1 MASKKKGGRND
12 FDFDSDLDFDIPDF
26 GGDNPEAV
34 KKDRKPIAT
43 GMKSAAAGFGKTF
56 ANEARLRKTL
66 TKSLPKEYEEPISKA
81 FEIKDGARDLYNTT
95 ATQAGEILRETKRSV
110 GRIARNLDS
119 ALPKKLSDKLKAWGD
134 SADSDSSGSMSKSEI
149 EQGTIDSAF
158 ASIFAQTQQAQAD
171 NQKKQDAKAIIQDQI
186 DTKRHKDM
194 TQILGSI
201 DNSLLSLTTFQDKI
215 STNYMKKSLELQFRS
230 YFVQNDMLQLQVKF
244 FDQFKTDLQAITK
257 NTGLPDYVK
266 KAPKEALMELMRQK
280 TFDSLASTL
289 SRKRSQWMSG
299 VFKKAGKKVTDVLGN
314 VREGLST
321 VLDTAESGTSMYG
334 SGMGPSGAEMAGDL
348 VGGFAGGKA
357 QDAIAKRI
365 RAAMLKNPK
374 AVKHGNKLAQV
385 FGGLPQWVGNELENG
400 KYADKIPEWLKEILK
415 PEGESSSVNLSREVD
430 LDRAARWSE
439 KSARSLNIVI
449 PDLLSKIHHELYVS
463 RTGDVKSKP
472 LAYDYE
478 KGKFVQNKDR
488 QSQLADTI
496 VSGKTKEAT
505 KHQIDSIFK
514 EIDPEG
520 TKIHPKARQAIAE
533 RIYGAN
539 KDNVYFN
546 RENMLSHR
554 VIGDHDGAR
563 EAIQEYIE
571 KDPSGANERRLSR
584 MFGNVGAHNG
594 EVKDVVQ
601 SLIDQGRHGELADM
615 GILDLKTGRINMD
628 MIRKME
634 LGHGFGGGNKT
645 PNRPQTHTGQGIE
658 GGGAAGEDTIFSAF
672 GNIFS
677 GGNVKAFAKG
687 GVFSNKV
694 VNRPTAFPMKNGKT
708 GVMGE
713 AGPEAIMPLS
723 RDEKGRLGVKVAKGK
738 TEKVVE
744 EIRDILK
751 RFEAKGFG
759 GGMMDPEMLEAYL
772 SGKVQDAKGF
782 FGRGGALARKGVFGA
797 GKALWTGAKN
807 SFDRTKRMGK
817 TLTGWATSGGSSA
830 LDWLG
835 KQKDKFDLYI
845 GNEVEP
851 RLSRAKLEAGK
862 YIDEATGKVIEK
874 YEDIKGN
881 VKDIDTGEIVLRA
894 SELKDGILKN
904 FETGKS
910 VLLRLTG
917 WGKSAIKTSM
927 DRLKKTIATAT
938 GFSKSVYGLAWTGVK
953 KAYEQLTDAPQDV
966 YLKDQYE
973 TPVLLK
979 RIMEQG
985 LYFDKATLD
994 PITKVSQIK
1003 GPVVDNEE
1011 NVLITKEDLARG
1023 LYDKEG
1029 KEIKT
1034 GFDKIAQFVGNS
1046 IKGTLATYKKIL
1058 GKGKDLGMKAMG
1070 WLKGL
1075 FGFDSPFT
1083 VFSSRTNDILTAMY
1097 AMLNDRLPGE
1107 RSPELDSMIGKS
1119 GSGSTGQTV
1128 KKAGKAATAFKQG
1141 FMSRWRKG
1149 KDQAQGKL
1157 DELKERLPGD
1167 IDRAKH
1173 MAREAHRDASD
1184 KVNEWKDEHWDPA
1197 EQAVREKLGRGK
1209 DRVVDGL
1216 HAVVDTLRERLPDKK
1231 AKLEG
1236 DSDGDGVRDGSID
1249 DIRKKRAAAK
1259 AEKEKEKEE
1268 AEKTAEKGSSKGA
1281 FAALASFFKKKKGED
1296 DEKDDD
1302 HSLLGDILGSGGG
1315 KEVEKEGGKVAKK
1328 ASRWSKMMP
1337 KGKGIGS
1344 RLLRGGMKVAG
1355 GAAKLGLKFGGALLG
1370 GGLLS
1375 AETLLG
1381 GLSLVGSALGMAG
1394 TALAAVVSSPVT
1406 VPLLL
1411 AAGVG
1416 AAGYFAYKWLTK
1428 PDPQPIEKVRL
1439 VQYGFKANDT
1449 DAYKKMKSLEQQLA
1463 GAVVFKGENAEFDPK
1478 KVDLQAAM
1486 KIYGLDPSSKS
1497 DATKFVAWFANRF
1510 RPIYLLHRALI
1521 KTSQSPKPLE
1531 DVDSNKPDFKKS
1543 YLEQCSFPGDH
1554 YNIPTNP
1561 IKDKDYLPSSKFS
1574 VDQQIKI
1581 ALDEVAKEGTKKE
1594 DNKGAAAPA
1603 AAGGVAAA
1611 AMAKNEADKKKFEE
1625 DQKKNNANLTPMQKD
1640 PKHDVDKQQAFNRL
1654 QAATV
1659 GANAAPGGPG
1669 RAPGDPVTGP
1679 SGPNGQAKPAK
1690 SKPGVKPM
1698 SGAAELVKQ
1707 TLLKDMP
1714 KYGITSPNQQA
1725 ALLGNIEHESGFQ
1738 PISENLN
1745 YKPSQLMKL
1754 WPNRFPTE
1762 TQAQQVASQGPQGIA
1777 NNIYGG
1783 RMGNTDANDGWDYR
1797 GRGPLQIT
1805 GKSNYAAVSKAMGKD
1820 IVNDPDKLITDP
1832 QAAADSALAY
1842 WKLNPA
1848 LGKNADA
1855 GNFQKVRQMING
1867 GGIGADDANAR
1878 VQSYLDKIKNG
1889 ELSVGGSSSGAGGTV
1904 TPTGMV
1910 DSPKPSTPN
1919 SIDNNPNTGP
1929 VPDAYKQAGKAT
1941 SSTSPAQL
1949 VSSPRPSFDSSA
1961 GGGSPLTS
1969 SSPAPSQNSFVRQN
1983 TQLNTGDSMDI
1994 MKQGLKE
2001 SQSQTALL
2009 SRIADSMDKLTA
2021 ALTQG
2026 GGAPAAPAAPTEQNN
2041 YGKPAAPMTAPSLG
2055 FRRTLAGA

>member
-1 MASKKKGGRND
+1 MATKKKGSRND

-66 TKSLPKEYEEPISKA
+66 TKALPREYEEPLSKA

-95 ATQAGEILRETKRSV
+95 ATQASEIVRETKRSV
-110 GRIARNLDS
+110 GRITRNLES
-119 ALPKKLSDKLKAWGD
+119 ALPKKLAEKLKAWGD
-134 SADSDSSGSMSKSEI
+134 SADSDSSSTQSKSEI

-171 NQKKQDAKAIIQDQI
+171 NQKQQDARAIIQDQI

-194 TQILGSI
+194 TTILGSI
-201 DNSLLSLTTFQDKI
+201 DNSLLSLQTFQDKI
-215 STNYMKKSLELQFRS
+215 GTNYMKKSLELQFRS
-230 YFVQNDMLQLQVKF
+230 YFVQNDMLQLQAKF
-244 FDQFKTDLQAITK
+244 FEGFKTDLQAITK

-299 VFKKAGKKVTDVLGN
+299 VFKKAGQKATDALGSI
-314 VREGLST
+314 REGLGM
-321 VLDTAESGTSMYG
+321 VLDTAEGASSMYG
-334 SGMGPSGAEMAGDL
+334 SGMGPSGAELAGDL
-348 VGGFAGGKA
+348 VGGFAGNKA

-385 FGGLPQWVGNELENG
+385 FGNLPQYVGNQLDNG
-400 KYADKIPEWLKEILK
+400 KYADKIPEWLKDILK
-415 PEGESSSVNLSREVD
+415 PDAESSSVNVSKEVD

-449 PDLLSKIHHELYVS
+449 PDLLSKIHHELYVT

-488 QSQLADTI
+488 QAQLADTI
-496 VSGKTKEAT
+496 VSSKSKDAT
-505 KHQIDSIFK
+505 KHQVESIFK
-514 EIDPEG
+514 EIDPEN
-520 TKIHPKARQAIAE
+520 KIHPKARQAIAE

-539 KDNVYFN
+539 KDNVYFDK
-546 RENMLSHR
+546 ENMTSHR

-563 EAIQEYIE
+563 EAIQDYIDR
-571 KDPSGANERRLSR
+571 DPSGANERRLSK
-584 MFGNVGAHNG
+584 MFGAVGQHNG
-594 EVKDVVQ
+594 EVRDVIQ

-628 MIRKME
+628 MVRKME
-634 LGHGFGGGNKT
+634 LGHGFGGNKKD
-645 PNRPQTHTGQGIE
+645 PNRPQSHAQHTFE
-658 GGGAAGEDTIFSAF
+658 GGGGSGDHPIMSAL

-677 GGNVKAFAKG
+677 GGGVKAFAKG
-687 GVFSNKV
+687 GVFTNKV
-694 VNRPTAFPMKNGKT
+694 VNKPTAFPMKDGKT

-723 RDEKGRLGVKVAKGK
+723 RDEKGRLGVKTTQGR
-738 TEKVVE
+738 TEKTLL

-751 RFEAKGFG
+751 KIEAKPS
-759 GGMMDPEMLEAYL
+759 GGMMDPEMLEAYM
-772 SGKVQDAKGF
+772 SGKFQDAKGY
-782 FGRGGALARKGVFGA
+782 FGRGGAMAKKGIFGA
-797 GKALWTGAKN
+797 GKALWSGAKN
-807 SFDRTKRMGK
+807 SYRRTRSIAG
-817 TLTGWATSGGSSA
+817 TLGGWATSGGSKG

-835 KQKDKFDLYI
+835 KQRDKFDLFI
-845 GNEVEP
+845 GNELEP
-851 RLSRAKLEAGK
+851 RISRAKLEAGK

-917 WGKSAIKTSM
+917 WGKSAIKSSIERT
-927 DRLKKTIATAT
+927 KKAIGAAF
-938 GFSKSVYGLAWTGVK
+938 GLSKSVYGMAWTGVK

-979 RIMEQG
+979 RVMEQG
-985 LYFDKATLD
+985 LYFDKHSLD
-994 PITKVSQIK
+994 PISKVSQIK

-1011 NVLITKEDLARG
+1011 NVLITKEDLANG
-1023 LYDKEG
+1023 LYDKHG

-1046 IKGTLATYKKIL
+1046 IRSSLQTYKKIL

-1083 VFSSRTNDILTAMY
+1083 VFSNRTNEILAAMY

-1107 RSPELDSMIGKS
+1107 RSADLDSMIGKS
-1119 GSGSTGQTV
+1119 SGSTGQTV
-1128 KKAGKAATAFKQG
+1128 KKAGKAASAFKQG
-1141 FMSRWRKG
+1141 FMSRWNRG
-1149 KDQAQGKL
+1149 KDKAQGKY
-1157 DELKERLPGD
+1157 DELKGRLPGD
-1167 IDRAKH
+1167 IENAKQRGKEAYSN
-1173 MAREAHRDASD
+1173 ARD
-1184 KVNEWKDEHWDPA
+1184 KVDDWKDEHWDPA
-1197 EQAVREKLGRGK
+1197 ERQVREKLGRGK
-1209 DRVVDGL
+1209 DNVVAGL
-1216 HAVVDTLRERLPDKK
+1216 HAVVDTLRERLPEKK
-1231 AKLEG
+1231 AKMEG

-1259 AEKEKEKEE
+1259 AEKDKEKQE
-1268 AEKTAEKGSSKGA
+1268 AEQTAEKGSSKGA
-1281 FAALASFFKKKKGED
+1281 FAALASFFKKKKGDD
-1296 DEKDDD
+1296 DEKKDD
-1302 HSLLGDILGSGGG
+1302 HSLLDDVLGSGGG
-1315 KEVEKEGGKVAKK
+1315 KEAEKEGGKVAKK

-1344 RLLRGGMKVAG
+1344 KLVRGGMKAVG
-1355 GAAKLGLKFGGALLG
+1355 GIAKLGLKFGGALLG

-1381 GLSLVGSALGMAG
+1381 GLSMVGSALGMAA
-1394 TALAAVVSSPVT
+1394 TAVGAIISSPVT
-1406 VPLLL
+1406 VPLLAL
-1411 AAGVG
+1411 AAAGT
-1416 AAGYFAYKWLTK
+1416 AGYFAYKWLTK

-1439 VQYGFKANDT
+1439 VQYGFKASDT

-1463 GAVVFKGENAEFDPK
+1463 GAVVFKGDKAEFDPK
-1478 KVDLQAAM
+1478 KVDLQQAM
-1486 KIYGLDPSSKS
+1486 KLYGLDPTSKA
-1497 DATKFVAWFANRF
+1497 DATKFITWFANRF
-1510 RPIYLLHRALI
+1510 RPIYLQHRALI
-1521 KTSQSPKPLE
+1521 KTTQSPKPLE
-1531 DVDSNKPDFKKS
+1531 DVDSNKPDLKKT

-1554 YNIPTNP
+1554 YNVVTNP
-1561 IKDKDYLPSSKFS
+1561 FKDKDWLPSGKYT
-1574 VDQQIKI
+1574 VDQQIK
-1581 ALDEVAKEGTKKE
+1581 AAQEEVAKETTKKS
-1594 DNKGAAAPA
+1594 DDKKADAAKPAGA
-1603 AAGGVAAA
+1603 VAAA
-1611 AMAKNEADKKKFEE
+1611 AMAKNDADKAKLEADR
-1625 DQKKNNANLTPMQKD
+1625 KKNEQNLTPMQKD
-1640 PKHDVDKQQAFNRL
+1640 PKHDVEAAQAANRL

-1659 GANAAPGGPG
+1659 GANAGPGGPG

-1679 SGPNGQAKPAK
+1679 SGPGGQAKPAK
-1690 SKPGVKPM
+1690 SKPGVKPAN
-1698 SGAAELVKQ
+1698 GAAALVKDV
-1707 TLLKDMP
+1707 LLKNMP

-1762 TQAQQVASQGPQGIA
+1762 TQAQSVASQGPQGIA

-1820 IVNDPDKLITDP
+1820 IVSDPDKLITDP
-1832 QAAADSALAY
+1832 TTAAESALAY
-1842 WKLNPA
+1842 WKINPD
-1848 LGKNADA
+1848 LGKLADA
-1855 GNFQKVRQMING
+1855 GNFQKVRLKING
-1867 GGIGADDANAR
+1867 GGIGAEDADAR
-1878 VQSYLDKIKNG
+1878 VQDYLEKIKNG
-1889 ELSVGGSSSGAGGTV
+1889 QLNLGGSSSGAGGTV
-1904 TPTGMV
+1904 TPTGMT
-1910 DSPKPSTPN
+1910 DSPKPTTPN
-1919 SIDNNPNTGP
+1919 SIANNPNTGP
-1929 VPDAYKQAGKAT
+1929 VPDAYKQAGKAAANPT
-1941 SSTSPAQL
+1941 TPGTL
-1949 VSSPRPSFDSSA
+1949 TDSPRPSFDPSA
-1961 GGGSPLTS
+1961 GGGAATS
-1969 SSPAPSQNSFVRQN
+1969 VSPAPSQNAYVRQN

-2001 SQSQTALL
+2001 AQTHTSLL
-2009 SRIADSMDKLTA
+2009 QRIADGIDKIA
-2021 ALTQG
+2021 AAIPQGTQG
-2026 GGAPAAPAAPTEQNN
+2026 AATPAQPAEQNN
-2041 YGKPAAPMTAPSLG
+2041 YGKQPAPMSSPSLG
-2055 FRRTLAGA
+2055 FRRALAGA